1 MRRHTLI
8 CISVLAV
15 GLGLGACTERNPAN
29 HDSGGAKP
37 DAKVFKDG
45 AASPEA
51 STPDLKLGPEMKL
64 PDKGSPLPDLPPH
77 PDFHKLQ
84 DKAVSTPDLPVP
96 TPDLPG
102 PTPDLPP
109 LPDYAQPPDQAV
121 PTPDLP
127 TTCTPPGYTA
137 GLVQRTDKAGD
148 WTVLLEPKTSYKQV
162 TISGAKSKQAAATFD
177 YNQAWQQVAGFVMS
191 VPSSATDPA
200 TEAAGAIK
208 AMTTLLYGTST
219 TDDAGIKT
227 KTHDGFRRW

>member
-77 PDFHKLQ
+77 PLH
-84 DKAVSTPDLPVP
+84 
-96 TPDLPG
+96 
-102 PTPDLPP
+102 
-109 LPDYAQPPDQAV
+109 
-121 PTPDLP
+121 
-127 TTCTPPGYTA
+127 
-137 GLVQRTDKAGD
+137 
-148 WTVLLEPKTSYKQV
+148 
-162 TISGAKSKQAAATFD
+162 
-177 YNQAWQQVAGFVMS
+177 
-191 VPSSATDPA
+191 
-200 TEAAGAIK
+200 
-208 AMTTLLYGTST
+208 
-219 TDDAGIKT
+219 
-227 KTHDGFRRW
+227 